1 MLSLFRSNQAQAG
14 LFLLVY
20 ALLLQLPALL
30 GGAVAPPEVT
40 GNGFLGTWLMNIVGD
55 NYWLGLLI
63 PVLLI
68 FVQGIQANLL
78 ASRHRF
84 SRVVTQF
91 PGLFV
96 VLIWAMV
103 PSFRWFHPG
112 QIANI
117 FLLFGLISIGR
128 LYKKNE
134 PAVPLFNAGAWLGL
148 AFFFRPEYLFFAPAF
163 LVAIVVLRRPEIRSF
178 FQLLTGFISICFF
191 AGVAAYFFG
200 VLPDLWLAQISS
212 LGWFSPTS
220 LLLYDA
226 LPLGLIAAILLLLS
240 LLFGSLSRLLNIEGK
255 KGVKIIYWFL
265 LFTIP
270 AVLLGGHF
278 VAAELV
284 ITTVPIGIL
293 LGLAMVDVDSSR
305 AEVIHLLL
313 FVVAIVAGLT
323 SWMG

>member
-40 GNGFLGTWLMNIVGD
+40 GNGFLGNWLMNMVTG
-55 NYWLGLLI
+55 NYWLGLSI

-103 PSFRWFHPG
+103 PSFRWVHPG
-112 QIANI
+112 QVANV
-117 FLLFGLISIGR
+117 FLLFGLIAICR

-134 PAVPLFNAGAWLGL
+134 PSVPLFNAGAWLGL
-148 AFFFRPEYLFFAPAF
+148 AFLFRPEYLFFAPAF
-163 LVAIVVLRRPEIRSF
+163 LTAIVVLRRPEIRSF
-178 FQLLTGFISICFF
+178 FQWLTGFVSICFF

-200 VLPDLWLAQISS
+200 SLPELWLAQVSGF
-212 LGWFSPTS
+212 GWFSPTS
-220 LLLYDA
+220 LWLYDA
-226 LPLGLIAAILLLLS
+226 LPLGLIAVILLPLS

-270 AVLLGGHF
+270 AVLLGGQF
-278 VAAELV
+278 VAAELA
-284 ITTVPIGIL
+284 IITVPIGIL

-305 AEVIHLLL
+305 AEVVHLLL
-313 FVVAIVAGLT
+313 FAVAIAAGLT
-323 SWMG
+323 SWIG

>member
-1 MLSLFRSNQAQAG
+1 M
-14 LFLLVY
+14 
-20 ALLLQLPALL
+20 
-30 GGAVAPPEVT
+30 APPEVT
-40 GNGFLGTWLMNIVGD
+40 GNGFLGTWMMNLVAG
-55 NYWLGLLI
+55 NHWLGLLI
-63 PVLLI
+63 PVLLV

-84 SRVVTQF
+84 SRLVTQF

-103 PSFRWFHPG
+103 PSFRWVHPG
-112 QIANI
+112 QVANI
-117 FLLFGLISIGR
+117 FLLFGLIAVGR

-148 AFFFRPEYLFFAPAF
+148 AFLFRPEYLFFAPAF
-163 LVAIVVLRRPEIRSF
+163 LIAIVVLRRPDIRSF
-178 FQLLTGFISICFF
+178 FQLLTGFMSICFF

-200 VLPDLWLAQISS
+200 GLAELWFVQVSS
-212 LGWFSPTS
+212 LGWFNPTP

-240 LLFGSLSRLLNIEGK
+240 LLFGSLTRLLNIEGK

-265 LFTIP
+265 FFTIP

-284 ITTVPIGIL
+284 ITTIPIGIL
-293 LGLAMVDVDSSR
+293 LGLAMVEVAPSK